1 MVVWSK
7 ASLLTACFLLPLRV
21 CPDGVWSK
29 ASLLTACF
37 LLPLRVC
44 PDGRVV

>member
-1 MVVWSK
+1 MAVWSK

-21 CPDGVWSK
+21 CPDVWSK
-29 ASLLTACF
+29 ALTACF

>member
-1 MVVWSK
+1 M
-7 ASLLTACFLLPLRV
+7 A
-21 CPDGVWSK
+21 VWSK

-44 PDGRVV
+44 PDGRFVYGVTTDCLLSLATEGLP